1 MLWKSVTALIVLFW
15 AVMTTLLVRHS
26 YFPDVP
32 VLKTV
37 PVSELLS
44 QVASRR
50 DIVRSTL
57 SLMRNGERRGNADL
71 AISEWREPLAPS
83 RSGFH
88 FQAGGQLTTQVSG
101 EDSNVTWRFD
111 GDLREAGGW
120 ESMTLAVRTP
130 SNNSSV
136 FIGWKQGDE
145 MPKIEVWRGQE
156 RIMDTK
162 QALEQA
168 RQQKGSGLGMMGSM
182 LPGFLGK
189 QTISLQNLVSLQAES
204 GVIPL
209 AGKKR
214 KGYILTL
221 SLMGF
226 YQAKASYTENGEL
239 TRVEL
244 PQGWQLIDPLLEG
257 IDASFSARP

>member
-1 MLWKSVTALIVLFW
+1 MLWKSVTAVIVLFW

-26 YFPDVP
+26 YFPDAP
-32 VLKTV
+32 ALKVV
-37 PVSELLS
+37 PVSEILS

-57 SLMRNGERRGNADL
+57 SLMRNGERRGNADI
-71 AISEWREPLAPS
+71 AISEWREPLAS
-83 RSGFH
+83 KRSGVH
-88 FQAGGQLTTQVSG
+88 FQAGGQLTTEVSG
-101 EDSNVTWRFD
+101 ENSNITWRFD
-111 GDLREAGGW
+111 GDLREAEGW
-120 ESMTLAVRTP
+120 EGMTLAVRTP

-136 FIGWKQGDE
+136 FIGWKHGDE

-168 RQQKGSGLGMMGSM
+168 REQKGSGLGIMGSM
-182 LPGFLGK
+182 VPGFLGK
-189 QTISLQNLVSLQAES
+189 QTISLQNLVSLQAET

-214 KGYILTL
+214 KGYVLTF

-257 IDASFSARP
+257 IDASLSVRP